1 MEKRVVRFT
10 LNGKPVKYEVEPSAT
25 LLRALRAEGVTSVKR
40 GCEEGECGTCTVLL
54 DGTPVKSCLILALEV
69 EGRSVT
75 TAEGLLGPNGEL
87 HPVQRAFVEE
97 GGIQCGFC
105 TPAMVLTAYALLR
118 DNPCPTEDQIKEAIS
133 GNLCRCTGYAGI
145 IRAVKRA
152 AELMRE
158 ERR

>member
-10 LNGKPVKYEVEPSAT
+10 LNGRPVKYEVEPSTT

-54 DGTPVKSCLILALEV
+54 DGTPVKSCLVLALEV

-105 TPAMVLTAYALLR
+105 TPGMVLTAYALLR
-118 DNPCPTEDQIKEAIS
+118 ENPNPTEDQIKEALS
-133 GNLCRCTGYAGI
+133 GNLCRCTGYVGI
-145 IRAVKRA
+145 VRAVKRA
-152 AELMRE
+152 AELLRE
-158 ERR
+158 EGR

>member
-10 LNGKPVKYEVEPSAT
+10 LNGKPVKYEVEPSTT

-133 GNLCRCTGYAGI
+133 GNLCRCTGYVGI